1 MIGRMQTKLYTD
13 LQGDIRSTDRGLL
26 NLLKHNLLLMPF
38 KFETKEKFH
47 AITVDEPELTA
58 SLSAEL
64 TDFANKILTPEVGTG
79 DVRNLILIMHPVQ
92 RIELP
97 AAESLA
103 ELQAFFYES
112 GASFV
117 ICCLQPA
124 VEKTLELADLLDLM
138 NITPTESEAWD
149 IVQMEEIERELL
161 SGEEEQD

>member
-13 LQGDIRSTDRGLL
+13 LQGDIRPTDRGLL
-26 NLLKHNLLLMPF
+26 NLLKHILLLMPF
-38 KFETKEKFH
+38 KFETKEKFNV
-47 AITVDEPELTA
+47 ITVDEPELTA

-64 TDFANKILTPEVGTG
+64 TVLANQTLTQDTG
-79 DVRNLILIMHPVQ
+79 AGSVRNLILDMSPVA

-103 ELQAFFYES
+103 ELQASFYES